1 MYSHIPNYCNLT
13 LKKKQKQTPQ
23 KLPATGLQI
32 EALSKLDAGVC
43 ILGNRFDPAQ
53 VSVILYTKLFF
64 HKCYNFVSVFINYY
78 KYYFVI
84 IQNRYLV

>member
-13 LKKKQKQTPQ
+13 FKKNKKQKQTPQ

-43 ILGNRFDPAQ
+43 ILGNRLDPAQ

-64 HKCYNFVSVFINYY
+64 FIN
-78 KYYFVI
+78 VI
-84 IQNRYLV
+84 ILCPSL